1 MSCDSTLVQTL
12 IELMTLCR
20 GMGSLD
26 AMKKGSETRYHSDTQ
41 AIKIAQGVSGT
52 VTDKGSV
59 SGIMP
64 FILQAAKQGLQD
76 VGARS
81 ISVLRRQLYNGM
93 QRMEARTN
101 AALKE
106 GNVHDMHSFVKQKW

>member
-1 MSCDSTLVQTL
+1 
-12 IELMTLCR
+12 
-20 GMGSLD
+20 MGSLE

-52 VTDKGSV
+52 VTDKGAV
-59 SGIMP
+59 SGIVP
-64 FILQAAKQGLQD
+64 FLIQAVKQGMQD
-76 VGARS
+76 LGAQ
-81 ISVLRRQLYNGM
+81 SVSAVRRQLYNGM

-106 GNVHDMHSFVKQKW
+106 GNVHDMHSFEKQKW

>member
-1 MSCDSTLVQTL
+1 
-12 IELMTLCR
+12 
-20 GMGSLD
+20 MGSLE

-64 FILQAAKQGLQD
+64 FLIQAAKQGMQD
-76 VGARS
+76 VGALS
-81 ISVLRRQLYNGM
+81 ISLVRRQLYNGV

-106 GNVHDMHSFVKQKW
+106 GNVHDMHSYEKQKW